1 MTNRKPIQEELLE
14 SVAGGLT
21 SGIPTSESN
30 TAEFTKDMMTRNWEE
45 FKQQMEWNFKDK
57 ELELKAKQMWL
68 DAAMKP
74 GEWIFNIGKTLLGGK

>member
-1 MTNRKPIQEELLE
+1 
-14 SVAGGLT
+14 
-21 SGIPTSESN
+21 
-30 TAEFTKDMMTRNWEE
+30 MMTRNWEE

-57 ELELKAKQMWL
+57 ELDLKAKQMWI